1 LSPPGRQKRHALG
14 ARRYWLIWVAV
25 APAALWALL
34 RLFSLDSGFPLAPL
48 MAFTPYA
55 AVAALLV
62 AGVATALR
70 NWAAASVAG
79 LAMFCLAAA
88 GLPRAVG
95 AGTDDPAGHRT
106 LTVVSTNIHHG
117 TADPA
122 SVVALVDRYGA
133 DLLSVQELTP
143 SFARKLREAG
153 LGARLPHEVLE
164 TQPKTSGAGLYSRF
178 GMRKLPGPDRF
189 AFRMPRAELALPG
202 GTHLRVVGIHPY
214 PPQPNRTGEWEA
226 ALGSLPSAG
235 AGTPWLL
242 AGDFNATLDQ
252 SQLRDLLDRGYRDAG
267 DVAGKGLEPTFP
279 REGHLILPVTI
290 DHVLADTR
298 LGIVDYGVAE
308 LPGSDHRAIH
318 TELALPRARR

>member
-25 APAALWALL
+25 APAALWALI

-88 GLPRAVG
+88 VLPRAVG
-95 AGTDDPAGHRT
+95 AGTVDPAGHRT